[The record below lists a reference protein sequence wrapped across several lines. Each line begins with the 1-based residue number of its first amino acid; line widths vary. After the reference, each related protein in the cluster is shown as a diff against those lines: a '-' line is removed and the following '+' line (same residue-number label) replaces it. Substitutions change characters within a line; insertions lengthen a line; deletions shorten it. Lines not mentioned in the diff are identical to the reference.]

1 MNNGDRFLLK
11 KVLKEAIRRI
21 KRKFKK
27 LFCLSV
33 YFGAIAVILFALVIL
48 SSPSSGQTYSPVFI
62 DVFQERSDPFLA
74 VSLSVRESPDLTFI
88 QKNTLMAVSP
98 PTTVTPQILGALTGS
113 ADYEIIEREITKYM
127 VESGDTLDKIA
138 QKFGISQDTIRWAN
152 NLQGSTIQP
161 GKELIILPVS
171 GVLHVVRKNDTL
183 SEIASWYRADMKDI
197 MMFNDLALTERIV
210 VGDLLIIPN
219 VVKPTALPHNRLAF
233 QGLYPPTGRPY
244 IITQGFHHYNAI
256 DFGAPCGAP
265 VYAAETGTVQRVG
278 YGAIGGNYIRIL
290 HPNGVVT
297 YYGHLA
303 PGGILVSPG
312 QSISRGERIGLVGM
326 TGFATG
332 CHVHFEVRGASNPFI
347 Q

>member
-1 MNNGDRFLLK
+1 MDNWDRFLLK
-11 KVLKEAIRRI
+11 KVLKEAIRGI
-21 KRKFKK
+21 KGKFKGF
-27 LFCLSV
+27 FCFSV
-33 YFGAIAVILFALVIL
+33 YFGAIAVILFALIVL
-48 SSPSSGQTYSPVFI
+48 SSPSSGQTYSPAFI
-62 DVFQERSDPFLA
+62 GVFQERPEPFLA
-74 VSLSVRESPDLTFI
+74 ISLSVRESPDLTFV
-88 QKNTLMAVSP
+88 QKNTLIAVSP
-98 PTTVTPQILGALTGS
+98 PVTVTPQVLGALAGS
-113 ADYEIIEREITKYM
+113 ADYEIINREIIKYT
-127 VESGDTLDKIA
+127 VESGDTLDEIA
-138 QKFGISQDTIRWAN
+138 QRFGISQDTIRWAN
-152 NLQGSTIQP
+152 NLQDSTIQP

-183 SEIASWYRADMKDI
+183 SEIAGWYRADMEDI
-197 MMFNDLALTERIV
+197 MMFNDLVLAERIV

-219 VVKPTALPHNRLAF
+219 VVKPITLPHGRFAF

-244 IITQGFHHYNAI
+244 IITQGLHHYNAI
-256 DFGAPCGAP
+256 DFGAPCGMP
-265 VYAAETGTVQRVG
+265 VYAAEAGIVQRTG

-312 QSISRGERIGLVGM
+312 QSISRGERIGQVGM

-332 CHVHFEVRGASNPFI
+332 CHVHFEVRGASNPFA